1 MNMGGQIGGAC
12 TSSLTPLIAA
22 HFGWE
27 QSFVVAA
34 SLSVLGAIAWLTVD
48 PKNRLSISE
57 LAC

>member
-1 MNMGGQIGGAC
+1 
-12 TSSLTPLIAA
+12 LIAA